1 MPACLSSAYPTAQHV
16 WAVAPLPAVGKAD
29 CLRSSS
35 RFSGLRLAVLL
46 FPVAAHLV
54 QEGIPLS

>member
-1 MPACLSSAYPTAQHV
+1 MRSHACHLPVPLLSI
-16 WAVAPLPAVGKAD
+16 WAVAPSLAVGKAD
-29 CLRSSS
+29 CPPSSS

-54 QEGIPLS
+54 QEGIPLP

>member
-1 MPACLSSAYPTAQHV
+1 MCSHACHACPTAWHF
-16 WAVAPLPAVGKAD
+16 WAVAPSLAVDKAD